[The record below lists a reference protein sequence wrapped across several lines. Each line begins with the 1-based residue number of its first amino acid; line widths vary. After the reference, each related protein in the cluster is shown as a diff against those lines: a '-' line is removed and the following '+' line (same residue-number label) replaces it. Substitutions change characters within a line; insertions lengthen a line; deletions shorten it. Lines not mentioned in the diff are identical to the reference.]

1 MKLLL
6 VVLCSV
12 FSLSALS
19 QTRVISIDAFDYSY
33 SGGLS
38 FKHDEG
44 KGSTDDKDSTTFK
57 FNLNYAQNLP
67 EYVGLMWKA
76 QAYWNR
82 ENVDQGSAD
91 TLNSTF
97 GATGGVLYNFNPDNM
112 KNSLMAGASFGI
124 ERQTIEETSGRDES
138 GFNLSLNFEAG
149 KRWDLG
155 SYSSANISYAPTVSF
170 HWKRYGGGIRDDLYT
185 SSRDLRFNFLKFDIL
200 F

>member
-1 MKLLL
+1 ML
-6 VVLCSV
+6 SV
-12 FSLSALS
+12 AAFA
-19 QTRVISIDAFDYSY
+19 QTKVISIDAFDYAY

-38 FKHDEG
+38 FKHEEG
-44 KGSTDDKDSTTFK
+44 KKLSDRDTTTFK

-82 ENVDQGSAD
+82 ENIDFGSAD

-97 GATGGVLYNFNPDNM
+97 GAAGGVLYNFQPENM
-112 KNSLMAGASFGI
+112 KNSIMAGAMVGI
-124 ERQTIEETSGRDES
+124 ERQTMELSSGNDQS
-138 GFNLSLNFEAG
+138 GFNLFLNLEAG

-155 SYSSANISYAPTVSF
+155 SYSTANISYAPTVSLNL
-170 HWKRYGGGIRDDLYT
+170 KRYGGDIRDENFT
-185 SSRDLRFNFLKFDIL
+185 STRDLRFNFLKFDIL